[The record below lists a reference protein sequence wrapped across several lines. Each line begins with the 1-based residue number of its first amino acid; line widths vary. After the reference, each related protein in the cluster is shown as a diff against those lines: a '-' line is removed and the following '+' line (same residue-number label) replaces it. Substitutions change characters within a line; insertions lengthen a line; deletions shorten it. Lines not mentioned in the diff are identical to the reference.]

1 MDKQQL
7 YQKYG
12 NEKIAVVNKKELIEK
27 YNLQEGFNPYVKEVL
42 TKIIKESN
50 FILRYNAEYNKKFK
64 QPIAYIVFKH
74 ADNYFV
80 TKRLNGSG
88 EARLFDK
95 MAIGQ
100 GGHINPVDD
109 MRPGN
114 IILNSV
120 IREIHEELE
129 VDCNAKLRSRIIG
142 FINDNSNDVSEDHF
156 GIIVL
161 IDISKMNI
169 KIRETDK
176 LEGEFVSKEFIKE
189 NYDKLEP
196 WSKVVF
202 DSVINVE
209 RVVEG

>member
-7 YQKYG
+7 KQKYG
-12 NEKIAVVNKKELIEK
+12 NEKIAVVNKKELIEDF
-27 YNLQEGFNPYVKEVL
+27 NLQEGFNPYTKEVL
-42 TKIIKESN
+42 SKIIKESS

-64 QPIAYIVFKH
+64 QLIAYIVFKH
-74 ADNYFV
+74 VDKYFV
-80 TKRLNGSG
+80 TKRLSGSG
-88 EARLFDK
+88 ETRLVDK

-100 GGHINPVDD
+100 GGHINPVDNIS
-109 MRPGN
+109 PSN

-129 VDCNAKLRSRIIG
+129 IDCNTELQLKIVG

-161 IDISKMNI
+161 IDISEMNI
-169 KIRETDK
+169 KVREIDK

-189 NYDKLEP
+189 NYDKLES

-202 DSVINVE
+202 NNVINID
-209 RVVEG
+209 